1 MDTKTFFLQNDLG
14 TKIRAALE
22 QVIVGQGFGVFKG
35 LENGMCVV
43 KISYDG
49 VNIVL
54 QNMMPNVEVKQAV
67 PVGIATAV
75 PVGIATSGPNDSA
88 LPEPVTDDPPNVC
101 EETQTRRK
109 VRHGSRNETE

>member
-67 PVGIATAV
+67 PVGIAT
-75 PVGIATSGPNDSA
+75 SGPNDSA